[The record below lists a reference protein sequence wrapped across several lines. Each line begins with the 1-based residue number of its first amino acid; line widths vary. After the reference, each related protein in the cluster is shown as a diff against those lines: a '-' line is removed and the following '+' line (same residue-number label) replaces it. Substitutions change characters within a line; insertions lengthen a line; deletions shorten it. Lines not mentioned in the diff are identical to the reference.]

1 MKKTVLAFFFGI
13 VLTGTAFSFQ
23 NAVKRSRYSDEVYK
37 YVIDTPRFKM
47 IDENKQQSVVGFM
60 APAETGLSA
69 NLNVL
74 VERRK
79 TTREAHRKLSIE
91 QLKAFDVNIIAD
103 KDLKVSGRDAYSI
116 EFEGILIGNRPLH
129 YLNLIV
135 VDIDRVYVITC
146 TALPDNFAEYEKE
159 FRACL
164 DSFRPTQAIP

>member
-60 APAETGLSA
+60 APAEKGLSA

-74 VERRK
+74 V
-79 TTREAHRKLSIE
+79 
-91 QLKAFDVNIIAD
+91 
-103 KDLKVSGRDAYSI
+103 
-116 EFEGILIGNRPLH
+116 
-129 YLNLIV
+129 
-135 VDIDRVYVITC
+135 
-146 TALPDNFAEYEKE
+146 
-159 FRACL
+159 
-164 DSFRPTQAIP
+164 